1 MRRFARRIHV
11 RLAWIAGVV
20 LVAAVSISI
29 ALLVTPMQKVTLAG
43 QTVGVGAAAP
53 SFSVSGPGEL
63 DLFGQRLPTTLQ
75 FAGPVRPRLA
85 LTEIT
90 LGRQLATAFAPD
102 KGSPAGEIGRALAS
116 GWQRYFGWEIA
127 ITAGCAVLLTGA
139 LAGWLRLPRK
149 GTLILLAVGL
159 VVTEGVNIGG
169 IMFTAYTAPARL
181 RHVTSITALAGTA
194 PLPAVPKAPGPPKP
208 RVQVVVM
215 GDSTAAG
222 IGNPD
227 PPHPSVLGRACQR
240 SADTYAVDLG
250 QINNWQVLN
259 LACSGATIPV
269 GILGP
274 QPLSTRVTAPPQFA
288 VAKRATRAAYVI
300 VSVGA
305 DDLGW
310 STLLQLCAVTPSCD
324 DKPST
329 AYFQQQLHAFAA
341 DYYQLLR
348 RLAALPSHPTVLV
361 NLYYNPF
368 DTSQHCLDSVGLTP
382 AKEHSLIKLLDALN
396 NVLANG
402 AKATRL
408 IAVQPDF
415 TGHGLC
421 DPVPYVQG
429 LHGRAPFHP
438 TLAGELAIAL
448 TDAQALRSGPP
459 PQLTPGISPDVSHTP
474 GTPGVA
480 GTG

>member
-1 MRRFARRIHV
+1 
-11 RLAWIAGVV
+11 
-20 LVAAVSISI
+20 
-29 ALLVTPMQKVTLAG
+29 
-43 QTVGVGAAAP
+43 
-53 SFSVSGPGEL
+53 
-63 DLFGQRLPTTLQ
+63 
-75 FAGPVRPRLA
+75 
-85 LTEIT
+85 
-90 LGRQLATAFAPD
+90 
-102 KGSPAGEIGRALAS
+102 
-116 GWQRYFGWEIA
+116 
-127 ITAGCAVLLTGA
+127 
-139 LAGWLRLPRK
+139 
-149 GTLILLAVGL
+149 
-159 VVTEGVNIGG
+159 
-169 IMFTAYTAPARL
+169 
-181 RHVTSITALAGTA
+181 
-194 PLPAVPKAPGPPKP
+194 
-208 RVQVVVM
+208 VVM

-222 IGNPD
+222 VGNPD

-240 SADTYAVDLG
+240 SADTYAADLG

-274 QPLSTRVTAPPQFA
+274 QPLTVRVTAPPQFA
-288 VAKRATRAAYVI
+288 VAKRATHAAYVL

-310 STLLQLCAVTPSCD
+310 SALLQLCAVTPTCD

-341 DYYQLLR
+341 NYYQLLR

-382 AKEHSLIKLLDALN
+382 DKERSLIKLLDALN

-402 AKATRL
+402 AKATGL

-415 TGHGLC
+415 SGHALC

-459 PQLTPGISPDVSHTP
+459 PQLTPGTSPNVSRTP
-474 GTPGVA
+474 A
-480 GTG
+480 K